1 MKPVDTPFELSP
13 VGERLVQDASKIA
26 ADVAAPF
33 AGQVDKDGRFPH
45 EAIQA
50 LREAGLLGAYFP
62 AEIGGAGASM
72 ADMAAICYVLGQYCA
87 NTAMVFAMHQIQ
99 VSCLVHHGLQVD
111 GLRTFAAEAAEQQK
125 LLASATTET
134 GVGGDVRTSICAVD
148 LTQTEFSL
156 TKNTPVIS
164 YADEADAILVTARRS
179 ATAPS
184 SDQVIVVVD
193 KSDATLEQT
202 HGWDTL
208 GMRGTRSNGYVLTA
222 RGSSDR
228 VLPLPYADI
237 STQTMLPVSHM
248 VWASLWLGIGTD
260 AVRIARAHLRTN
272 ARKSAGQAPAEAAD
286 VAMLFA
292 DLEMIRATVASA
304 VQMYEKTGRD
314 PLSLT
319 APGFTLRMNALKTSV
334 SVAVRKIVGD
344 SLHVCGIAGYRNDSS
359 ESLGRHLRDAHS
371 AALMV
376 HNERILANNGRLLCV
391 YKGD

>member
-1 MKPVDTPFELSP
+1 MKAVDTPFELSP

-26 ADVAAPF
+26 ADVARPF
-33 AGQVDKDGRFPH
+33 AAQVDRDGRFPI
-45 EAIQA
+45 ESIQA
-50 LREAGLLGAYFP
+50 LREAGLLGSYFP
-62 AEIGGAGASM
+62 TEIGGAGATM
-72 ADMAAICYVLGQYCA
+72 ADIAGICYVLGQHCA
-87 NTAMVFAMHQIQ
+87 STAMVYAMHQIQ
-99 VSCLVHHGLQVD
+99 VACLVHHGLTVE
-111 GLRTFAAEAAEQQK
+111 GLRAFSADAAQQQK

-179 ATAPS
+179 TTAPS

-193 KSDATLEQT
+193 KADATLEQT
-202 HGWDTL
+202 HGWDTM

-228 VLPLPYADI
+228 VLPIPYADI

-248 VWASLWLGIGTD
+248 VWASLWLGIATD
-260 AVRIARAHLRTN
+260 AVRIARSHLRAN
-272 ARKSAGQAPAEAAD
+272 ARKTAGQAPSEAAD

-304 VQMYEKTGRD
+304 VHMYEKTGRD

-334 SVAVRKIVGD
+334 SVAVRNVVSN